1 MLDKKEALLS
11 QRWRHNLPHLVA
23 WSLAL
28 AAVLALLLLTRQVI
42 QNEFQENER
51 NARRELSNL
60 SRLSQEHASRT
71 LHAADQALQFIRTLY
86 QRDGMALDLAAL
98 ERRGAVDVG
107 LFHQVGIIDAQGIYR
122 LSNLPGTLQVNLAD
136 REHFKAHVARQADEL
151 FVSQPVLGRVSNKSN
166 KWTLQL
172 TRRITQPDGSFA
184 GVAVVLLDADYFARF
199 YASLD
204 LGHQG
209 NAMLLGHDGMVWVQR
224 DKLPTD
230 ADLVLPQTPAL
241 TLLQQGQSEGFFDL
255 DTPLEHTQRMYHF
268 RQVPDFPL
276 YVSVALGKQEYRESV
291 LQTAQRDWLLATGGS
306 LLLLGFA
313 ALFSWNQHR
322 AQQQHQQLALS
333 HEHMKLALDSGG
345 LGLWSWNLVT
355 GDFEVDQ
362 RLLAMLG
369 FAPGEVQPDNHLFA
383 KLLHPDDRK
392 TLRELLPPVLNGEV
406 SRLLLDHRLR
416 HKEGHWVYL
425 MARGQVVERDAA
437 GQALRMAG
445 TDVDRSE
452 QKRLEEEIRRL
463 AFFDPLTQLPNR
475 RLLLD
480 RLQQLSAARAR
491 NNQMAAVL
499 FLDLDRFK
507 LLNDSHGHDQGDAL
521 LIQVAQRLRACVR
534 EVDTVARLGGD
545 EFVVALAQLGND
557 ADMAQAGAQAV
568 ANKILQAM
576 ARPFVLSEVTWSLS
590 ASIGVALLV
599 DAKALPEDILKQA
612 DVAMYQAKAAGR
624 NAVQFFNDRSRPGA
638 G

>member
-1 MLDKKEALLS
+1 MS
-11 QRWRHNLPHLVA
+11 QRWRNRLPHLVA

-28 AAVLALLLLTRQVI
+28 AAVLALLLLTRQVT
-42 QNEFQENER
+42 QSESHENER
-51 NARRELSNL
+51 SARRELSNL
-60 SRLSQEHASRT
+60 SRLNQEHASRT
-71 LHAADQALQFIRTLY
+71 LHAADQTLQFVRTLY
-86 QRDGMALDLAAL
+86 QRDGMALDLAVL
-98 ERRGAVDVG
+98 VRQDVLDID
-107 LFHQVGIIDAQGIYR
+107 LFHQMGIIDAQGIYR
-122 LSNLPGTLQVNLAD
+122 LSNLPGTPPVNLAD
-136 REHFKAHVARQADEL
+136 REHFKVHVARPTDEL
-151 FVSQPVLGRVSNKSN
+151 FVSPPVLGRVSNK
-166 KWTLQL
+166 WTIQL
-172 TRRITQPDGSFA
+172 TRRISLPDGSFA
-184 GVAVVLLDADYFARF
+184 GVAVVSLDADYFARF

-204 LGHQG
+204 LGRQG
-209 NAMLLGHDGMVWVQR
+209 NAMLLGRDGRVWAQR

-230 ADLVLPQTPAL
+230 ADLVLPQAQT
-241 TLLQQGQSEGFFDL
+241 EGFFDL
-255 DTPLEHTQRMYHF
+255 DAPLDNTQRLYHF
-268 RQVPDFPL
+268 RPVPDFPL
-276 YVSVALGKQEYRESV
+276 FVSVAFGKPEYREFV
-291 LQTAQRDWLLATGGS
+291 QHRTQRDWLLATLGS

-313 ALFSWNQHR
+313 ALFSWNQYR

-383 KLLHPDDRK
+383 KLLHPEDRQK
-392 TLRELLPPVLNGEV
+392 LRELLPPVLNGEV
-406 SRLLLDHRLR
+406 PRLLLDHRLR
-416 HKEGHWVYL
+416 HKEGHWVHL
-425 MARGQVVERDAA
+425 MARGQVVERDTA
-437 GQALRMAG
+437 GRALRMAG
-445 TDVDRSE
+445 TDVDRSA
-452 QKRLEEEIRRL
+452 QKRLEEEIHRL

-521 LIQVAQRLRACVR
+521 LIQVAQRLRVCVR

-545 EFVVALAQLGND
+545 EFVVALAQLGSD

-568 ANKILQAM
+568 ANKILRAM
-576 ARPFVLSEVTWSLS
+576 AQPFDLSEVTWSLS
-590 ASIGVALLV
+590 ASIGVALLL
-599 DAKALPEDILKQA
+599 DARALPEDILKQA

-624 NAVQFFNDRSRPGA
+624 NGMQFFNDRSGPGA